1 MVATLPSPTRLIV
14 NFEPPSFDP
23 AVNVN
28 GIRKSV
34 MPGSGF
40 APMRF
45 SSAIK

>member
-1 MVATLPSPTRLIV
+1 MTVS
-14 NFEPPSFDP
+14 FEPPSFDP

-45 SSAIK
+45 SSAIR